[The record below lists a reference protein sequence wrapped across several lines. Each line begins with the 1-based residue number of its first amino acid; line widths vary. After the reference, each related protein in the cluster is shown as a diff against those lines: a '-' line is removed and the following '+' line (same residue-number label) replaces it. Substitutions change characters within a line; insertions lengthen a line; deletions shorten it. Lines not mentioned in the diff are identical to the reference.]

1 MQRLS
6 STPPLLLKLG
16 LLLYTP
22 IPLFLFVQVVG
33 NSSERKNMQT
43 IGEAELKRANES
55 LVHNEV
61 GLPDDQRSL
70 NLRSEDDNE

>member
-6 STPPLLLKLG
+6 STPPLLLKLR

-22 IPLFLFVQVVG
+22 IPLFLFVQVVD

-43 IGEAELKRANES
+43 IGEAVLKRANES